1 MLRQNPGVDVGIHLD
16 LTSEWET
23 IRWRP
28 VSDCPSLKDADGY
41 FFPMVFPNKN
51 YPGRAITENKW
62 EIKDV
67 EKEFRA
73 QIELALKYI
82 PRISHVSAH
91 MGCTDLSPEV
101 RALTKKLAAEYH
113 LPVVPDANPLL
124 GVGYDGPSKTP
135 SEKVNSFI
143 KMLNKL
149 EPGKTYLFV
158 DHPGLNNDEL
168 KAVYH
173 IGYENVA
180 EDRQGVTDLYT
191 DEKVK
196 AVIKQKGI
204 RLIGYRDLAK

>member
-1 MLRQNPGVDVGIHLD
+1 MASPWFPEAVKLIRQNPGVDVGIHLD

-28 VSDCPSLKDADGY
+28 LSDCPSLKDADGY

-51 YPGRAITENKW
+51 YPGRAIVENKW

-101 RALTKKLAAEYH
+101 RTLTKKLAAEYH
-113 LPVVPDANPLL
+113 IPVDPEPNSLE
-124 GVGYDGPSKTP
+124 DGW
-135 SEKVNSFI
+135 
-143 KMLNKL
+143 L
-149 EPGKTYLFV
+149 
-158 DHPGLNNDEL
+158 
-168 KAVYH
+168 
-173 IGYENVA
+173 
-180 EDRQGVTDLYT
+180 
-191 DEKVK
+191 
-196 AVIKQKGI
+196 
-204 RLIGYRDLAK
+204 